1 MRRGLLASFF
11 PVLATAAGLAGTSAA
26 AIQASS
32 APGLWSNAARL
43 STGREA
49 HTATLLRNG
58 TVLVTGGT
66 DGRGKALASAEVYN
80 PATNKWTSAR
90 SMATAR
96 LNHTATL
103 LPSGKVLVAGGLD
116 ASFPSSSLATA
127 ELYDPTINAWSTAA
141 PMIGARA
148 RHTATLLTDGRVL
161 VVGGLSVALREGGLW
176 PSQPTGAEIY
186 DPRANRWTATA
197 PMALYRLDQTATLL
211 SDGRVLVAGGQDGLI
226 SFDSVEIY
234 DTGQDR
240 WLPAAPMVTGRS
252 GHAAALLAN
261 GNVLVAG
268 GTYRTV
274 VPSDAS
280 APLSSAEIYNPALNS
295 WSSVPRMAEVRVE
308 HTATALSGG
317 MVLVIGAT
325 GQSRAEIYDPVHN
338 SWSEIGDTMNRYSH
352 TATRLS
358 NGKVLVVGGYGIE
371 SLDSVL
377 VYDPNGEAPVPAR
390 PVDPR
395 LIMGGLLTVLLAV
408 GVVAWSIP
416 AVRQRLRSRHPNGEQ
431 DEWIT

>member
-11 PVLATAAGLAGTSAA
+11 LVLATAAGLAVSGAA
-26 AIQASS
+26 PIQASS
-32 APGLWSNAARL
+32 ASGLWSNATRL
-43 STGREA
+43 SAGREE

-80 PATNKWTSAR
+80 PATNRWTPAGSMASAR
-90 SMATAR
+90 
-96 LNHTATL
+96 LDHTATL
-103 LPSGKVLVAGGLD
+103 LPSGKVLVAGGLG

-127 ELYDPTINAWSTAA
+127 ELYDPTTNAWSTAA

-148 RHTATLLTDGRVL
+148 RHTATLLPDGRVL

-186 DPRANRWTATA
+186 DPKANRWTATA

-234 DTGQDR
+234 DTRQDR
-240 WLPAAPMVTGRS
+240 WQAAAPMVTGRS

-261 GNVLVAG
+261 GDVLVAG
-268 GTYRTV
+268 GTYSTV
-274 VPSDAS
+274 VPSNAS
-280 APLSSAEIYNPALNS
+280 APLSSAEIYDPALNS
-295 WSSVPRMAEVRVE
+295 WSTVARMAEVRVE
-308 HTATALSGG
+308 HTATSLSGG

-338 SWSEIGDTMNRYSH
+338 IWSQFGETMNRYNH

-358 NGKVLVVGGYGIE
+358 NGEVLVVGGYGIE
-371 SLDSVL
+371 SLGSVL
-377 VYDPNGEAPVPAR
+377 LYDPNGEPPVPGR
-390 PVDPR
+390 PIDPR
-395 LIMGGLLTVLLAV
+395 LVVGGLLAVLLVV
-408 GVVAWSIP
+408 GGVAWSIP
-416 AVRQRLRSRHPNGEQ
+416 AVRRRLRSRRPNGGQE
-431 DEWIT
+431 EWIT

>member
-1 MRRGLLASFF
+1 MRRGLLASFLF
-11 PVLATAAGLAGTSAA
+11 VLATAAGLAVSGAA
-26 AIQASS
+26 PIQASS
-32 APGLWSNAARL
+32 APGLWSNAAHL
-43 STGREA
+43 STGREE

-80 PATNKWTSAR
+80 PATNRWTPAG

-96 LNHTATL
+96 LDHTATL

-116 ASFPSSSLATA
+116 ASFPSSSLASA
-127 ELYDPTINAWSTAA
+127 ELYDPTINAWSPAA

-148 RHTATLLTDGRVL
+148 RQTATLLPDGRVL
-161 VVGGLSVALREGGLW
+161 VVGGLSVALRQGGLW

-186 DPRANRWTATA
+186 DPKANRWSATA

-234 DTGQDR
+234 DTRQDR
-240 WLPAAPMVTGRS
+240 WFEAAPMVTGRF
-252 GHAAALLAN
+252 GHAATLLAN
-261 GNVLVAG
+261 GDVLVAG

-274 VPSDAS
+274 VPSDSS
-280 APLSSAEIYNPALNS
+280 APLSSVERYDPTLDG
-295 WSSVPRMAEVRVE
+295 WSTVSRMAEVRVE
-308 HTATALSGG
+308 HTATALRGG
-317 MVLVIGAT
+317 MVLVVGAT
-325 GQSRAEIYDPVHN
+325 GQSRSAIYDPVHN
-338 SWSEIGDTMNRYSH
+338 IWSEVGPRMNRYNH

-377 VYDPNGEAPVPAR
+377 LYDPNGEAPAPG
-390 PVDPR
+390 PPLDPR
-395 LIMGGLLTVLLAV
+395 LVVGGLLAVLLVV
-408 GVVAWSIP
+408 GGVALSIP
-416 AVRQRLRSRHPNGEQ
+416 AVRHRLKSRHPNGGQE
-431 DEWIT
+431 EWIT